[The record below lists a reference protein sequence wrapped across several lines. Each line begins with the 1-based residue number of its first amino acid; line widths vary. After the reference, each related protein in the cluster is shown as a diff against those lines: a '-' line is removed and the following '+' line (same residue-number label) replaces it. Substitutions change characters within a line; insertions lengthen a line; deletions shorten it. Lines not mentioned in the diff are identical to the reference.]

1 MLVAHSVHDWLSSPG
16 GTASAACAEPSFAG
30 STSSSGRSC
39 CFTLAAAP
47 LLLLLPLPPPRLP
60 PLLLDAGGLREPWFA
75 LQWPRHADLKQLQRA
90 IEQGQ
95 ERTE

>member
-1 MLVAHSVHDWLSSPG
+1 MLVAHSVHDWLSAPG

-47 LLLLLPLPPPRLP
+47 LLLLPLPPPRLL

-75 LQWPRHADLKQLQRA
+75 LQWSRHADLKQLRRA
-90 IEQGQ
+90 MEQGQ
-95 ERTE
+95 EGTE